1 MTETDDPQLPQ
12 GSFATGKWVFPKR
25 PLKDQTAGVH
35 PKMSNPS
42 LATAKDY
49 GALTALGDLHRTPG
63 SGVVHGYSRGQQDT
77 VALCRSGPSI
87 RWFWRSQSSPHH
99 KQPGQQ
105 RRPRRP
111 KLPLM
116 VGIHYW
122 PEHHW
127 MSLDV
132 IGRWWLALSRKH
144 GQGTTSQKLLQNQL
158 PLQSLHRVPHR
169 IPGIN
174 LVHGNPHPCN
184 PSPLFYQATS
194 LPPWTVHKTCWAV
207 GHNIFTGKL
216 WPCFAIL
223 FNQILVLAWPLMHH
237 LSSVVWL
244 WREMGPG
251 VILIMLQKTD
261 WNWIFQISFCFW
273 WSWMSVESY
282 DRGCLCFRRT
292 KFSGCRVRPGD
303 LPPPSCPDIQD
314 LYSYNITTTSPKRL
328 ASGRGCWFVKPNT
341 QLASYT

>member
-49 GALTALGDLHRTPG
+49 GALTALGDLHRAPV

-87 RWFWRSQSSPHH
+87 HWFWRSQSSPHH

-144 GQGTTSQKLLQNQL
+144 GQGTTSQKL
-158 PLQSLHRVPHR
+158 PLQSLHRVPLNKKTGSRESICIWLTATH
-169 IPGIN
+169 ILATHLPYFTK
-174 LVHGNPHPCN
+174 LHPCHLGRCTKRSGVSLSQVKIC
-184 PSPLFYQATS
+184 SPANCDPALLFCSIKY
-194 LPPWTVHKTCWAV
+194 LFWPD
-207 GHNIFTGKL
+207 L
-216 WPCFAIL
+216 WCI
-223 FNQILVLAWPLMHH
+223 ICH
-237 LSSVVWL
+237 L
-244 WREMGPG
+244 
-251 VILIMLQKTD
+251 
-261 WNWIFQISFCFW
+261 
-273 WSWMSVESY
+273 
-282 DRGCLCFRRT
+282 
-292 KFSGCRVRPGD
+292 
-303 LPPPSCPDIQD
+303 
-314 LYSYNITTTSPKRL
+314 
-328 ASGRGCWFVKPNT
+328 
-341 QLASYT
+341 